1 MPSLTPLFR
10 PSLLAVAIAFA
21 PLPLLAQSAA
31 EGIVVGDETR
41 DYSLPAAPLAAT
53 LNRIAAEAGLVLSI
67 DPTLTRDRM
76 AEPVQGR
83 FDSQGA
89 LREALRGTGL
99 ELRQSA
105 SGSYSLQP
113 AATDAMALP
122 DVTVTA
128 TEALAD
134 GGEASG
140 YRAST
145 VRNVGALGGM
155 ALQDAPYSVTVI
167 SSELMDNI
175 QATSSDDIFKLSPTT
190 QFTSPTSAG
199 YASAVAIRGFS
210 GVGNLSIANDG
221 LRFSNG
227 YDGGN
232 YIEEMERLEIL
243 SGLSGFLYG
252 PASPG
257 GLVNYVLKRPT
268 AQRYNSVTYGTPG
281 GENQYLHG
289 DFGGPIDSEG
299 RFAYRV
305 NLLAQ
310 DGETAI
316 DGQVERRHMASV
328 ALDWNVSDDLLIQFD
343 ASHKQSE
350 TRGLTS
356 YWYFGNQAFRP
367 DADDLENDQLYS
379 QRWAYND
386 SRHDRIGSRFQWRLN
401 DVFSLRGALGYSQYT
416 SEYAYTGPTVYSAG
430 LYTQPLYAFAPV
442 ETEET
447 SGNLFLDA
455 AFDTAGIGHEM
466 TFGYQGNIARV
477 RYNSDY
483 IPYTAGT
490 FCGNTGNGPQYVD
503 VLCGAASFDKSPQVA
518 KPDYDLGDG
527 DFHLASRTQS
537 DSVLIGDVITF
548 NEQWSTILG
557 VTHSRIKTFSD
568 NFVWVEAFGS
578 APTIENYSET
588 KTSPNVSLVYKPAEW
603 LTTYATYIEGLQTG
617 GVAPSGTN
625 NAGQAL
631 APVISEQYEIG
642 AKAELGDA
650 LFTVALFEI
659 DKPNTYTNAANVFVQ
674 DGMQN
679 NKGLEFSVTG
689 KVTPALTLVG
699 GITLLDPVVE
709 DSAIAANEGN
719 RPTDV
724 ARRLAKLYGEY
735 SIFAVPGLTLTG
747 GAFYTGE
754 QYTDEANDNTIPSFT
769 TFDLGGRYRMALAD
783 DHALTLRANL
793 SNLTDE
799 HYWLSSHYLGAP
811 RTLELSAQLEF

>member
-1 MPSLTPLFR
+1 
-10 PSLLAVAIAFA
+10 
-21 PLPLLAQSAA
+21 
-31 EGIVVGDETR
+31 
-41 DYSLPAAPLAAT
+41 
-53 LNRIAAEAGLVLSI
+53 
-67 DPTLTRDRM
+67 
-76 AEPVQGR
+76 
-83 FDSQGA
+83 
-89 LREALRGTGL
+89 
-99 ELRQSA
+99 
-105 SGSYSLQP
+105 
-113 AATDAMALP
+113 
-122 DVTVTA
+122 
-128 TEALAD
+128 
-134 GGEASG
+134 
-140 YRAST
+140 
-145 VRNVGALGGM
+145 M

-232 YIEEMERLEIL
+232 FIEEMERLEIL

-268 AQRYNSVTYGTPG
+268 AERYNSVTYGTTG

-299 RFAYRV
+299 RFAYRA

-343 ASHKQSE
+343 GSHKQSE

-356 YWYFGNQAFRP
+356 YWYFADQAFRP
-367 DADDLENDQLYS
+367 DADDLENDELYS

-386 SRHDRIGSRFQWRLN
+386 SRHDRVGSRFQWRLS

-416 SEYAYTGPTVYSAG
+416 TEYAYTGPTVNSAG
-430 LYTQPLYAFAPV
+430 VYVQPLYAFAPV

-455 AFDTAGIGHEM
+455 AFDTVGIGHEM
-466 TFGYQGNIARV
+466 TLGYQGNIARV
-477 RYNSDY
+477 RYNTDY
-483 IPYTAGT
+483 IP
-490 FCGNTGNGPQYVD
+490 FPGPQYVS
-503 VLCGAASFDKSPQVA
+503 VTPEAPFGEQPQAA
-518 KPDYDLGDG
+518 KPAYDLGDG
-527 DFHLASRTQS
+527 DYHLASRSQA

-578 APTIENYSET
+578 APAIEDYSET
-588 KTSPNVSLVYKPAEW
+588 ETSPNVSLVYKPVEW
-603 LTTYATYIEGLQTG
+603 LTTYVTYIEGLQTG
-617 GVAPSGTN
+617 GVAPSGSN

-631 APVISEQYEIG
+631 APIVSEQYEIG
-642 AKAELGDA
+642 AKAELGGA
-650 LFTVALFEI
+650 LYTVALFDIE
-659 DKPNTYTNAANVFVQ
+659 KPNTYTNAANFFVQ

-689 KVTPALTLVG
+689 NVTPALTLVG
-699 GITLLDPVVE
+699 GVTLLDPVVE
-709 DSAIAANEGN
+709 GAANAANDGN
-719 RPTDV
+719 RPVDV
-724 ARRLAKLYGEY
+724 ARHLAKLYGEY
-735 SIFAVPGLTLTG
+735 AIFGVPGLTLTG
-747 GAFYTGE
+747 GAFYTGK

-783 DHALTLRANL
+783 ERALTLRANL

-799 HYWLSSHYLGAP
+799 EYWLSSHYIGAP
-811 RTLELSAQLEF
+811 RTLKLSAQLEF

>member
-21 PLPLLAQSAA
+21 PLPLLAQSAV
-31 EGIVVGDETR
+31 GGTVVSDEPR
-41 DYSLPAAPLAAT
+41 DYSLPAAPLATT

-67 DPTLTRDRM
+67 DPALTRDRV

-89 LREALRGTGL
+89 LQESLRGTGL

-105 SGSYSLQP
+105 SGSYSLHP

-134 GGEASG
+134 GGEESG
-140 YRAST
+140 YRASA

-155 ALQDAPYSVTVI
+155 ALQDAPYSLTVI
-167 SSELMDNI
+167 SSELMDNV

-232 YIEEMERLEIL
+232 FIEEMERLEIL

-268 AQRYNSVTYGTPG
+268 AERYNSVTYGTPG

-356 YWYFGNQAFRP
+356 YWYFDNQAFRP
-367 DADDLENDQLYS
+367 DADDLKNDELYS

-386 SRHDRIGSRFQWRLN
+386 SRHDRVGSRFQWRLN

-416 SEYAYTGPTVYSAG
+416 SEYAYTGPTVNSAG
-430 LYTQPLYAFAPV
+430 VYVQPLYAFAPV
-442 ETEET
+442 ENEET

-455 AFDTAGIGHEM
+455 VFDTAGIGHAM

-483 IPYTAGT
+483 IP
-490 FCGNTGNGPQYVD
+490 FPGPQYVS
-503 VLCGAASFDKSPQVA
+503 VTPEVPFSERPQVA
-518 KPDYDLGDG
+518 KPDYDLGD
-527 DFHLASRTQS
+527 DDYHLASRTQS

-578 APTIENYSET
+578 APAIENYSET
-588 KTSPNVSLVYKPAEW
+588 RTSPNVSLVYKPVEW

-631 APVISEQYEIG
+631 APIVSEQYEIG
-642 AKAELGDA
+642 AKAELGGA

-679 NKGLEFSVTG
+679 NKGVEFSVTG

-735 SIFAVPGLTLTG
+735 SIFSVPGLTLTG

-769 TFDLGGRYRMALAD
+769 TFDVGGRYRMALAD
-783 DHALTLRANL
+783 DRALTLRANL

>member
-1 MPSLTPLFR
+1 MPSFALFR
-10 PSLLAVAIAFA
+10 PSLLAVAIAVA
-21 PLPLLAQSAA
+21 PMPLLAQSAS
-31 EGIVVGDETR
+31 GETIDGGVR
-41 DYSLPAAPLAAT
+41 EYSLPAAPLSST

-67 DPTLTRDRM
+67 DPALTQDRM

-83 FDSQGA
+83 FDGQGA
-89 LREALRGTGL
+89 LQEALRGTGL
-99 ELRQSA
+99 ELRQTA

-122 DVTVTA
+122 DVIVTA
-128 TEALAD
+128 SEALAD
-134 GGEASG
+134 GSEESG
-140 YRAST
+140 YRASA

-155 ALQDAPYSVTVI
+155 ELQDAPYSVTVI

-268 AQRYNSVTYGTPG
+268 YERYNSVTYGTPG

-356 YWYFGNQAFRP
+356 YWYFDNQAFRP
-367 DADDLENDQLYS
+367 DADDLENDKLYS

-386 SRHDRIGSRFQWRLN
+386 SRHDRVGSRFQWRLN

-416 SEYAYTGPTVYSAG
+416 SEYAYTGPTVNSAG
-430 LYTQPLYAFAPV
+430 VYVQPLYAFAPV

-455 AFDTAGIGHEM
+455 VFDTAGIGHEM
-466 TFGYQGNIARV
+466 TVGYQGNTARV

-483 IPYTAGT
+483 IP
-490 FCGNTGNGPQYVD
+490 FPGPQYVS
-503 VLCGAASFDKSPQVA
+503 VTPEVPFSERPQVA
-518 KPDYDLGDG
+518 KPNYDLGDG

-578 APTIENYSET
+578 APTIEDYSET
-588 KTSPNVSLVYKPAEW
+588 KTSPNVSLVYKPVEW

-631 APVISEQYEIG
+631 APIISEQYEIG
-642 AKAELGDA
+642 AKAELGGA

-659 DKPNTYTNAANVFVQ
+659 DKPNTFTNAANVFVQ

-679 NKGLEFSVTG
+679 NKGLEFGVTG
-689 KVTPALTLVG
+689 NVTPALTLVG

>member
-1 MPSLTPLFR
+1 MPSLSLFR
-10 PSLLAVAIAFA
+10 PSLLAVAIAVA
-21 PLPLLAQSAA
+21 PLPLLAQTPNGETAA
-31 EGIVVGDETR
+31 GEVRE
-41 DYSLPAAPLAAT
+41 YALPAAPLAST

-83 FDSQGA
+83 FDGQGA
-89 LREALRGTGL
+89 LQRALRGTGL
-99 ELRQSA
+99 ELRQDP
-105 SGSYSLQP
+105 SGSYSLQQ
-113 AATDAMALP
+113 AATEAMALP

-128 TEALAD
+128 TEALAE
-134 GGEASG
+134 GGEESG
-140 YRAST
+140 YRASA
-145 VRNVGALGGM
+145 VRNVGALGAM

-232 YIEEMERLEIL
+232 FIEEMERLEIL

-268 AQRYNSVTYGTPG
+268 AERYNSVTYGTTG

-299 RFAYRV
+299 RFAYRA

-343 ASHKQSE
+343 GSHKQSE

-356 YWYFGNQAFRP
+356 YWYFADQAFRP
-367 DADDLENDQLYS
+367 DADDLENDELYS

-386 SRHDRIGSRFQWRLN
+386 SRHDRVGSRFQWRLS

-416 SEYAYTGPTVYSAG
+416 TEYAYTGPTVNSAG
-430 LYTQPLYAFAPV
+430 VYVQPLYAFAPV

-455 AFDTAGIGHEM
+455 VFDTVGIGHEM

-477 RYNSDY
+477 RYNTDY
-483 IPYTAGT
+483 IP
-490 FCGNTGNGPQYVD
+490 FPGPQYVS
-503 VLCGAASFDKSPQVA
+503 VTPEVPFGEQPQAA
-518 KPDYDLGDG
+518 KPAYDLGDG
-527 DFHLASRTQS
+527 DYHLASRSQA

-578 APTIENYSET
+578 APAIEDYSET
-588 KTSPNVSLVYKPAEW
+588 ETSPNVSLVYKPVEW
-603 LTTYATYIEGLQTG
+603 LTTYVTYIEGLQTG
-617 GVAPSGTN
+617 GVAPSGSN

-631 APVISEQYEIG
+631 APIVSEQYEIG
-642 AKAELGDA
+642 AKAELGGA
-650 LFTVALFEI
+650 LYTVALFDIE
-659 DKPNTYTNAANVFVQ
+659 KPNTYTNAANFFVQ

-689 KVTPALTLVG
+689 NVTPALTLVG
-699 GITLLDPVVE
+699 GVTLLDPVVE
-709 DSAIAANEGN
+709 GAANAANDGN
-719 RPTDV
+719 RPVDV
-724 ARRLAKLYGEY
+724 ARHLAKLYGEY
-735 SIFAVPGLTLTG
+735 AIFGVPGLTLTG
-747 GAFYTGE
+747 GAFYTGK

-783 DHALTLRANL
+783 ERALTLRANL

-799 HYWLSSHYLGAP
+799 EYWLSSHYIGAP
-811 RTLELSAQLEF
+811 RTLKLSAQLEF

>member
-1 MPSLTPLFR
+1 MPSLSLFR
-10 PSLLAVAIAFA
+10 PSLLAVAIAVA
-21 PLPLLAQSAA
+21 PLPLMAQTPN
-31 EGIVVGDETR
+31 GETAVSEVR
-41 DYSLPAAPLAAT
+41 EYSLPAAPLAST

-67 DPTLTRDRM
+67 DPALARGRM

-83 FDSQGA
+83 FDGQGA
-89 LREALRGTGL
+89 LHEALRGTGL

-105 SGSYSLQP
+105 AGSYSVQP
-113 AATDAMALP
+113 AATNAMALP

-128 TEALAD
+128 TEALAN
-134 GGEASG
+134 GGEESG
-140 YRAST
+140 YRASA

-155 ALQDAPYSVTVI
+155 ELQNAPYSVTVI

-232 YIEEMERLEIL
+232 FIEEMERLEIL

-268 AQRYNSVTYGTPG
+268 AERYNSVTYGTPG

-466 TFGYQGNIARV
+466 TLGYQGNIARV
-477 RYNSDY
+477 RYNTDY
-483 IPYTAGT
+483 IP
-490 FCGNTGNGPQYVD
+490 FPGPQYVS
-503 VLCGAASFDKSPQVA
+503 VTPAVPFSERPQVA

-527 DFHLASRTQS
+527 DYHLSSRTQS
-537 DSVLIGDVITF
+537 DSVLVGDVITF

-578 APTIENYSET
+578 APAIENYSET
-588 KTSPNVSLVYKPAEW
+588 KTSPNVSLVYKPVEW

-631 APVISEQYEIG
+631 APIVSEQYEIG
-642 AKAELGDA
+642 AKAELGGA

-659 DKPNTYTNAANVFVQ
+659 DKPNTFTNAANVFVQ

-679 NKGLEFSVTG
+679 NKGVEFTVTG
-689 KVTPALTLVG
+689 TISPALTLVG
-699 GITLLDPVVE
+699 GVTLLDPVVE
-709 DSAIAANEGN
+709 DSAVAANEGN

-735 SIFAVPGLTLTG
+735 AIFAVPGLTLTG

-769 TFDLGGRYRMALAD
+769 TFDLGGRYRLALAD
-783 DHALTLRANL
+783 DRALTLRANL

-799 HYWLSSHYLGAP
+799 EYWLSSHYLGAP
-811 RTLELSAQLEF
+811 RTIELSAQLEF

>member
-1 MPSLTPLFR
+1 MPSLSLFR
-10 PSLLAVAIAFA
+10 PSLLAVAIAVA
-21 PLPLLAQSAA
+21 PLPLLAQTPNGETAA
-31 EGIVVGDETR
+31 GEVRE
-41 DYSLPAAPLAAT
+41 YALPAAPLAST

-67 DPTLTRDRM
+67 DPALTRDRI

-83 FDSQGA
+83 FDGQGA
-89 LREALRGTGL
+89 LQEALRGTGL

-105 SGSYSLQP
+105 SGSYSLQQ
-113 AATDAMALP
+113 AATEAMALP

-128 TEALAD
+128 TETLAE
-134 GGEASG
+134 GGEESG
-140 YRAST
+140 YRASA

-232 YIEEMERLEIL
+232 FIEEMERLEIL

-268 AQRYNSVTYGTPG
+268 AERYNSVTYGTTG

-289 DFGGPIDSEG
+289 DLGGPIDSEG
-299 RFAYRV
+299 RFAYRA

-316 DGQVERRHMASV
+316 DGQVERRHMANV

-356 YWYFGNQAFRP
+356 YWYFADQAFRP
-367 DADDLENDQLYS
+367 DADDLENDELYS

-386 SRHDRIGSRFQWRLN
+386 SRHDRVGSRFQWRLS

-416 SEYAYTGPTVYSAG
+416 TEYAYTGPTVNSAG
-430 LYTQPLYAFAPV
+430 VYVQPLYAFAPV

-455 AFDTAGIGHEM
+455 VFDTVGIGHEM

-477 RYNSDY
+477 RYNTDY
-483 IPYTAGT
+483 IP
-490 FCGNTGNGPQYVD
+490 FPGPQYVS
-503 VLCGAASFDKSPQVA
+503 VTPEVPFGEQPQAA
-518 KPDYDLGDG
+518 KPAYDLGDG
-527 DFHLASRTQS
+527 DYHLASRSQA

-568 NFVWVEAFGS
+568 NS
-578 APTIENYSET
+578 A
-588 KTSPNVSLVYKPAEW
+588 
-603 LTTYATYIEGLQTG
+603 
-617 GVAPSGTN
+617 
-625 NAGQAL
+625 
-631 APVISEQYEIG
+631 
-642 AKAELGDA
+642 
-650 LFTVALFEI
+650 
-659 DKPNTYTNAANVFVQ
+659 
-674 DGMQN
+674 
-679 NKGLEFSVTG
+679 
-689 KVTPALTLVG
+689 
-699 GITLLDPVVE
+699 
-709 DSAIAANEGN
+709 
-719 RPTDV
+719 
-724 ARRLAKLYGEY
+724 
-735 SIFAVPGLTLTG
+735 
-747 GAFYTGE
+747 
-754 QYTDEANDNTIPSFT
+754 
-769 TFDLGGRYRMALAD
+769 
-783 DHALTLRANL
+783 H
-793 SNLTDE
+793 
-799 HYWLSSHYLGAP
+799 
-811 RTLELSAQLEF
+811 

>member
-1 MPSLTPLFR
+1 MPSLIPLFR

-21 PLPLLAQSAA
+21 PLPLLAQSAVGA
-31 EGIVVGDETR
+31 TVVSDEPR
-41 DYSLPAAPLAAT
+41 DYSLPAAPLATT

-67 DPTLTRDRM
+67 DPALTRDRV

-89 LREALRGTGL
+89 LQESLRGTGL

-105 SGSYSLQP
+105 SGSYSLHP

-128 TEALAD
+128 TEAPAK

-232 YIEEMERLEIL
+232 FIEEMERLEIL

-268 AQRYNSVTYGTPG
+268 YERYNSVTYGTPG

-356 YWYFGNQAFRP
+356 YWYFDDQAFRP
-367 DADDLENDQLYS
+367 DADDLKNDELYS

-430 LYTQPLYAFAPV
+430 LYTEPLYAFAPV
-442 ETEET
+442 ENEET

-455 AFDTAGIGHEM
+455 AFDTAGIDHAM
-466 TFGYQGNIARV
+466 TFGYQGNVARV
-477 RYNSDY
+477 RYNTDY
-483 IPYTAGT
+483 IPYP
-490 FCGNTGNGPQYVD
+490 GPQYVS
-503 VLCGAASFDKSPQVA
+503 VTPTVPLSERPQVA

-578 APTIENYSET
+578 APAIENYSET
-588 KTSPNVSLVYKPAEW
+588 KTSPNVSLVYKPVEW

-642 AKAELGDA
+642 AKAEIGGA

-679 NKGLEFSVTG
+679 NKGVEFSVTG
-689 KVTPALTLVG
+689 KITPALTLVG

>member
-1 MPSLTPLFR
+1 MPSLSLFR
-10 PSLLAVAIAFA
+10 PSLLAVAIALA
-21 PLPLLAQSAA
+21 PLPLLAQTDATSDA
-31 EGIVVGDETR
+31 IR
-41 DYSLPAAPLAAT
+41 DYSLPAAPLAST

-67 DPTLTRDRM
+67 DPALSRDRM

-83 FDSQGA
+83 FDGQGA
-89 LREALRGTGL
+89 LQEALRGTGL

-105 SGSYSLQP
+105 SGSYSLHP
-113 AATDAMALP
+113 AVTAAMALP
-122 DVTVTA
+122 DVTVMA
-128 TEALAD
+128 TEAAAN
-134 GGEASG
+134 GGEQSG
-140 YRAST
+140 YRASA
-145 VRNVGALGGM
+145 VKNVGALGGM

-175 QATSSDDIFKLSPTT
+175 QASSSDDIFKLSPTT

-221 LRFSNG
+221 LRFSNS

-232 YIEEMERLEIL
+232 FIEEMQRLEIL

-268 AQRYNSVTYGTPG
+268 AERYNSVTYGTPG
-281 GENQYLHG
+281 GDNQYLHG

-356 YWYFGNQAFRP
+356 YWYFADQAFRP
-367 DADDLENDQLYS
+367 DADDLENDELYS

-386 SRHDRIGSRFQWRLN
+386 SRHDRVGSRFQWSLG

-416 SEYAYTGPTVYSAG
+416 TEYAYTGPTVNSADV
-430 LYTQPLYAFAPV
+430 YVQPLYAFAPV

-455 AFDTAGIGHEM
+455 VFDTAGVGHAM

-477 RYNSDY
+477 RYNTDY
-483 IPYTAGT
+483 IP
-490 FCGNTGNGPQYVD
+490 FPGPQYVS
-503 VLCGAASFDKSPQVA
+503 VTPEAPFSERPQVA
-518 KPDYDLGDG
+518 KPAYDLGDG
-527 DFHLASRTQS
+527 DYHLASRSQG

-568 NFVWVEAFGS
+568 NFVWVDAFGS
-578 APTIENYSET
+578 APVIEDYSET
-588 KTSPNVSLVYKPAEW
+588 ETSPNVSLVYKPIEW
-603 LTTYATYIEGLQTG
+603 LTTYVTYIEGLQTG

-625 NAGQAL
+625 NSGQAL
-631 APVISEQYEIG
+631 APIVSEQYEIG
-642 AKAELGDA
+642 AKAELGGA
-650 LFTVALFEI
+650 LFTVALFDIE
-659 DKPNTYTNAANVFVQ
+659 KPNTYTNAANFFVQ
-674 DGMQN
+674 DGMQH
-679 NKGLEFSVTG
+679 NKGLEFGITG
-689 KVTPALTLVG
+689 HVSPALTLVG
-699 GITLLDPVVE
+699 GVTLLDPVVE
-709 DSAIAANEGN
+709 GAANAANDGN
-719 RPTDV
+719 RPVDV
-724 ARRLAKLYGEY
+724 ARHLAKLYGEY
-735 SIFAVPGLTLTG
+735 AIFGVPGLTLTG
-747 GAFYTGE
+747 GAFYTGK

-769 TFDLGGRYRMALAD
+769 TFDLGGRYRMALGD
-783 DHALTLRANL
+783 ERALTLRANL

-799 HYWLSSHYLGAP
+799 EYWLSSHYLGAP
-811 RTLELSAQLEF
+811 RTLKLSAQLEF

>member
-21 PLPLLAQSAA
+21 PLPLLAQSAS
-31 EGIVVGDETR
+31 DEPR
-41 DYSLPAAPLAAT
+41 DYSLPAAPLATT

-67 DPTLTRDRM
+67 DPALTRDRV

-89 LREALRGTGL
+89 LQESLRGTGL

-105 SGSYSLQP
+105 SGSYSLHP

-134 GGEASG
+134 GGEESG
-140 YRAST
+140 YRASA

-232 YIEEMERLEIL
+232 FIEEMERLEIL

-268 AQRYNSVTYGTPG
+268 AERYNSVTYGTPG

-328 ALDWNVSDDLLIQFD
+328 ALDWNISDDLLIQFD

-356 YWYFGNQAFRP
+356 YWYFDNQAFRP
-367 DADDLENDQLYS
+367 DADDLKNDELYS

-386 SRHDRIGSRFQWRLN
+386 SRHDRVGSRFQWRLN

-416 SEYAYTGPTVYSAG
+416 SEYAYTGPTVNSAG
-430 LYTQPLYAFAPV
+430 VYVQPLYAFAPV
-442 ETEET
+442 ENEET

-455 AFDTAGIGHEM
+455 VFDTAGIGHAM

-483 IPYTAGT
+483 IP
-490 FCGNTGNGPQYVD
+490 FPGPQYVS
-503 VLCGAASFDKSPQVA
+503 VTPEVPFSERPQVA
-518 KPDYDLGDG
+518 KPDYDLGD
-527 DFHLASRTQS
+527 DDYHLASRTQS

-578 APTIENYSET
+578 APAIENYSET
-588 KTSPNVSLVYKPAEW
+588 RTSPNVSLVYKPVEW

-631 APVISEQYEIG
+631 APIVSEQYEIG
-642 AKAELGDA
+642 AKAELGGA

-679 NKGLEFSVTG
+679 NKGVEFSVTG

-735 SIFAVPGLTLTG
+735 SIFSVPGLTLTG

-769 TFDLGGRYRMALAD
+769 TFDVGGRYRMALAD
-783 DHALTLRANL
+783 DRALTLRANL

>member
-21 PLPLLAQSAA
+21 PLPLLAQSAS
-31 EGIVVGDETR
+31 DEPR
-41 DYSLPAAPLAAT
+41 DYSLPAAPLATT

-67 DPTLTRDRM
+67 DPALTRDRV

-89 LREALRGTGL
+89 LQESLRGTGL

-105 SGSYSLQP
+105 SGSYSLHP

-134 GGEASG
+134 GGEESG
-140 YRAST
+140 YRASA

-232 YIEEMERLEIL
+232 FIEEMERLEIL

-268 AQRYNSVTYGTPG
+268 AERYNSVTYGTPG

-328 ALDWNVSDDLLIQFD
+328 ALDWNISDDLLIQFD

-356 YWYFGNQAFRP
+356 YWYFDNQAFRP
-367 DADDLENDQLYS
+367 DADDLKNDELYS

-386 SRHDRIGSRFQWRLN
+386 SRHDRVGSRFQWRLN

-416 SEYAYTGPTVYSAG
+416 SEYAYTGPTVNSAG
-430 LYTQPLYAFAPV
+430 VYVQPLYAFAPV
-442 ETEET
+442 ENEET

-455 AFDTAGIGHEM
+455 VFDTAGIGHAM

-483 IPYTAGT
+483 IP
-490 FCGNTGNGPQYVD
+490 FPGPQYVS
-503 VLCGAASFDKSPQVA
+503 VTPEVPFSERPQVA
-518 KPDYDLGDG
+518 KPDYDLGD
-527 DFHLASRTQS
+527 DDYHLASRTQS

-578 APTIENYSET
+578 APAIENYSET
-588 KTSPNVSLVYKPAEW
+588 RTSPNVSLVYKPVEW

-631 APVISEQYEIG
+631 APIVSEQYEIG
-642 AKAELGDA
+642 AKAELGGA

-679 NKGLEFSVTG
+679 NKGVEFSVTG

-699 GITLLDPVVE
+699 GITLLDPVV
-709 DSAIAANEGN
+709 
-719 RPTDV
+719 
-724 ARRLAKLYGEY
+724 
-735 SIFAVPGLTLTG
+735 
-747 GAFYTGE
+747 
-754 QYTDEANDNTIPSFT
+754 
-769 TFDLGGRYRMALAD
+769 
-783 DHALTLRANL
+783 
-793 SNLTDE
+793 
-799 HYWLSSHYLGAP
+799 
-811 RTLELSAQLEF
+811 

>member
-1 MPSLTPLFR
+1 MPSLSLFR
-10 PSLLAVAIAFA
+10 PSLLAVAIAVA
-21 PLPLLAQSAA
+21 PLPLLAQTPNGETAA
-31 EGIVVGDETR
+31 GEVRE
-41 DYSLPAAPLAAT
+41 YALPAAPLAST

-67 DPTLTRDRM
+67 DPALTRDRI

-83 FDSQGA
+83 FDGQGA
-89 LREALRGTGL
+89 LQEALRGTGL

-105 SGSYSLQP
+105 SGSYSLQQ
-113 AATDAMALP
+113 AATEAMALP

-128 TEALAD
+128 TETLAE
-134 GGEASG
+134 GGEESG
-140 YRAST
+140 YRASA

-232 YIEEMERLEIL
+232 FIEEMERLEIL

-268 AQRYNSVTYGTPG
+268 AERYNSVTYGTTG

-299 RFAYRV
+299 RFAYRA

-343 ASHKQSE
+343 GSHKQSE

-356 YWYFGNQAFRP
+356 YWYFADQAFRP
-367 DADDLENDQLYS
+367 DADDLENDELYS

-386 SRHDRIGSRFQWRLN
+386 SRHDRAGSRFQWRLS

-416 SEYAYTGPTVYSAG
+416 TEYAYTGPTVNSAG
-430 LYTQPLYAFAPV
+430 VYVQPLYAFAPV

-447 SGNLFLDA
+447 SSNLFLDA
-455 AFDTAGIGHEM
+455 AFDTVAIGHEM
-466 TFGYQGNIARV
+466 TLGYQGNIARV
-477 RYNSDY
+477 RYNTDY
-483 IPYTAGT
+483 IP
-490 FCGNTGNGPQYVD
+490 FPGPQYVS
-503 VLCGAASFDKSPQVA
+503 VTPEVPFGEQPQAA
-518 KPDYDLGDG
+518 KPAYDLGDG
-527 DFHLASRTQS
+527 DYHLASRSQA

-578 APTIENYSET
+578 APAIEDYSET
-588 KTSPNVSLVYKPAEW
+588 ETSPNVSLVYKPVEW
-603 LTTYATYIEGLQTG
+603 LTTYVTYIEGLQTG

-631 APVISEQYEIG
+631 APIVSEQYEIG
-642 AKAELGDA
+642 AKAELGGA
-650 LFTVALFEI
+650 LYTVALFDIE
-659 DKPNTYTNAANVFVQ
+659 KPNTYTNAANFFVQ

-689 KVTPALTLVG
+689 NVTPALTLVG
-699 GITLLDPVVE
+699 GVTLLDPVVE
-709 DSAIAANEGN
+709 GAANAANDGN
-719 RPTDV
+719 RPVDV
-724 ARRLAKLYGEY
+724 ARHLAKLYGEY
-735 SIFAVPGLTLTG
+735 AIFGVPGLTLTG
-747 GAFYTGE
+747 GAFYTGK

-769 TFDLGGRYRMALAD
+769 TFDLGGRYRMALGD
-783 DHALTLRANL
+783 ERALTLRANL

-799 HYWLSSHYLGAP
+799 EYWLSSHYIGAP
-811 RTLELSAQLEF
+811 RTLKLSAQLEF